1 MKESEYP
8 ILNSVLFG
16 EGIFNDAVSILIFR
30 SVKNYMSENSS
41 FSQISWGI
49 SFTIFVDFV
58 YLLFVSLAVG
68 ILIGAISALLFKYC
82 DSLLN
87 HPLKETS
94 LILLLGYASY
104 LIAEQFHLSGILS
117 LFCCGVIMA
126 VYTYPNISP
135 TA

>member
-1 MKESEYP
+1 VKESEYP

-49 SFTIFVDFV
+49 SLTIFVDFV
-58 YLLFVSLAVG
+58 YLLIVSLAVG
-68 ILIGAISALLFKYC
+68 IMIGAISALLFKYC

-94 LILLLGYASY
+94 LILLLGYGSY
-104 LIAEQFHLSGILS
+104 LIAE
-117 LFCCGVIMA
+117 
-126 VYTYPNISP
+126 
-135 TA
+135 